1 MHKIILAS
9 QSPRRRELLHLA
21 EIDFE
26 VIVADTDESFPT
38 GLSFE
43 ETAIHIA
50 KNKAIA
56 VAAKKDTD
64 KIILAADTIVICD
77 NKIIGK
83 PMDREN
89 AIEIITALS
98 GNTHHVITGVYMIKD
113 KKETSFSDTTMVTF
127 HSLSDEQIIYYV
139 DKYKP
144 YDKAG
149 AYAIQEWIGAIGIK
163 NINGDF
169 YNVMGLPISRV
180 VSTLNDFFL

>member
-1 MHKIILAS
+1 MQKIILAS

-26 VIVADTDESFPT
+26 VIVADTDESFSA

-50 KNKAIA
+50 RNKALA
-56 VAAKKDTD
+56 VAAKNETD
-64 KIILAADTIVICD
+64 KIIVAADTIVICD

-83 PMDREN
+83 PIDREN

-98 GNTHHVITGVYMIKD
+98 GNTHQVITGVHMIKGD
-113 KKETSFSDTTMVTF
+113 KETSFADTTSVTF
-127 HSLSDEQIIYYV
+127 HTLSEAQIIYYV

-180 VSTLNDFFL
+180 VTALNDFSL

>member
-1 MHKIILAS
+1 MEKIILAS

-26 VIVADTDESFPT
+26 VIVANTDERYPA

-50 KNKAIA
+50 TNKALE
-56 VAAKKDTD
+56 VAKTNAHRT
-64 KIILAADTIVICD
+64 ILAADTIVVCN

-83 PMDREN
+83 PINRED
-89 AIEIITALS
+89 AIAILTTLSSNTHQVITAVCILK
-98 GNTHHVITGVYMIKD
+98 NQTPLCFADVTTV
-113 KKETSFSDTTMVTF
+113 SFHALTE
-127 HSLSDEQIIYYV
+127 EQITYYV
-139 DKYKP
+139 DRYKP

-163 NINGDF
+163 KIEGDF

-180 VSTLNDFFL
+180 VTALTTDVY